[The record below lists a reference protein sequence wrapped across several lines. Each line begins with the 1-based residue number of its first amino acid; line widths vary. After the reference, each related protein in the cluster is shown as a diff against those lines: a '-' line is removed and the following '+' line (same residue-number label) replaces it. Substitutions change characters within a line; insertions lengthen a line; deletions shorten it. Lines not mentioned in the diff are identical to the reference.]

1 MLSGKDALTALC
13 HTLALAWTTLHP
25 ATASLN
31 GYRFVQCTN
40 VHGNNC
46 SLRGATPIG
55 LSVRA
60 RVSALSEQALGEFKV
75 FLVSCMPDALAG
87 AV

>member
-1 MLSGKDALTALC
+1 MVACGVFKKQYKIAPKIVAMFPASMLWPIQDMGTVC
-13 HTLALAWTTLHP
+13 RQPHHP
-25 ATASLN
+25 AAASPN

-60 RVSALSEQALGEFKV
+60 RVSALSK
-75 FLVSCMPDALAG
+75 
-87 AV
+87 